1 MKSLRMSNLS
11 LEEISQC
18 LCSLISVKSQGLM
31 SAPLQPKEKF
41 KKIVIPITDAPED
54 LRHFPELISALNLLF
69 HSNKKLQLIQTNFT
83 NFQSGFTERK
93 FHALGLFRDFL
104 ILFFIFSPLEPPELR
119 SEGKHRHLPC
129 NHDSRN
135 SHLHGSICIFIGQNI
150 PISCP
155 ERREKPEVK
164 EIREDKSK

>member
-1 MKSLRMSNLS
+1 MSNLS

-104 ILFFIFSPLEPPELR
+104 ILFFIFFPSWTTRAQEWRETQALALQ
-119 SEGKHRHLPC
+119 SWFQKLPSAWL
-129 NHDSRN
+129 DL
-135 SHLHGSICIFIGQNI
+135 HLHRTKYPHFLPREEGEARGQRD
-150 PISCP
+150 PWGQ
-155 ERREKPEVK
+155 VK
-164 EIREDKSK
+164 VS